1 MPLMVFWKGTER
13 VNTIQVSDVIVA
25 NIAVKW
31 QQKCK
36 RYDAGDEVFT
46 QEGCI
51 LMMPNTQSAHPCTC
65 QSRWLISSSIKIIDS
80 KVSTVKDEM
89 SNSIFNVPTC

>member
-1 MPLMVFWKGTER
+1 MGQTCHSWYFER
-13 VNTIQVSDVIVA
+13 GQKEWIQFNFSDVIVA

-51 LMMPNTQSAHPCTC
+51 LMMPNTQSAHPW
-65 QSRWLISSSIKIIDS
+65 S
-80 KVSTVKDEM
+80 VKADG
-89 SNSIFNVPTC
+89 